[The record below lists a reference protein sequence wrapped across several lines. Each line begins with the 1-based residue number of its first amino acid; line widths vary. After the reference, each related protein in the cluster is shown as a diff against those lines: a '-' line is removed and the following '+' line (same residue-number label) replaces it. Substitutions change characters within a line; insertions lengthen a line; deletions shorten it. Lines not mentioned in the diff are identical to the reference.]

1 MKFKNSLISLGILTL
16 SFAIATTFTS
26 SITTKGY
33 SETYPAV
40 VCPPTL
46 PGLSSAISLSSKKTT
61 YQLLSN
67 RSSHTVAFK
76 VLRFPVIRDP
86 LVITS
91 GSATSV
97 DWQSRSGSWAGGVIC
112 SGPATSQWFVGGRS
126 DITSRGRLIVVNSG
140 LSNAIV
146 DIQAFSENGKQPIKS
161 LNIKSKSYLS
171 LSLDTLATGDRDLV
185 VHVAPRSGRI
195 NAFMIDEQGSGLKAL
210 GGDLVNPIISASKVL
225 MIPAI
230 PNQIT
235 KGKNKSVSTHTLRI
249 MTTSE
254 SGASF
259 TAEVLSSDGR
269 FVPVGFSSH
278 QLSAGKVIELS
289 LAPKIAASAFALRIT
304 SDQPIVASVSS
315 TVNTKTHKDFVWST
329 PVQALEP
336 MKIAITGLTPVIVFA
351 GDAIAVKIEVTLI
364 NGKTVRSTIRGS
376 DIAIWRA
383 PQLARSLTIMQASKD
398 SFASALVASDNGYG
412 YFPITPGSTLT
423 KVEIPQSNIRVLNP

>member
-26 SITTKGY
+26 SVTTKGY

-76 VLRFPVIRDP
+76 VLRFPVMRDP

-161 LNIKSKSYLS
+161 LNIKSKSYLI

-230 PNQIT
+230 PNQII

-289 LAPKIAASAFALRIT
+289 LAPKITTSAFALRIT
-304 SDQPIVASVSS
+304 SDQHIVASVLS

-329 PVQALEP
+329 PVEALGP
-336 MKIAITGLTPVIVFA
+336 MKIAIT
-351 GDAIAVKIEVTLI
+351 
-364 NGKTVRSTIRGS
+364 
-376 DIAIWRA
+376 
-383 PQLARSLTIMQASKD
+383 
-398 SFASALVASDNGYG
+398 
-412 YFPITPGSTLT
+412 
-423 KVEIPQSNIRVLNP
+423 

>member
-210 GGDLVNPIISASKVL
+210 GGDLVNPIINASKVL

-235 KGKNKSVSTHTLRI
+235 KGKNKSVC
-249 MTTSE
+249 
-254 SGASF
+254 
-259 TAEVLSSDGR
+259 
-269 FVPVGFSSH
+269 
-278 QLSAGKVIELS
+278 
-289 LAPKIAASAFALRIT
+289 
-304 SDQPIVASVSS
+304 
-315 TVNTKTHKDFVWST
+315 
-329 PVQALEP
+329 
-336 MKIAITGLTPVIVFA
+336 
-351 GDAIAVKIEVTLI
+351 
-364 NGKTVRSTIRGS
+364 
-376 DIAIWRA
+376 
-383 PQLARSLTIMQASKD
+383 
-398 SFASALVASDNGYG
+398 GY
-412 YFPITPGSTLT
+412 
-423 KVEIPQSNIRVLNP
+423 